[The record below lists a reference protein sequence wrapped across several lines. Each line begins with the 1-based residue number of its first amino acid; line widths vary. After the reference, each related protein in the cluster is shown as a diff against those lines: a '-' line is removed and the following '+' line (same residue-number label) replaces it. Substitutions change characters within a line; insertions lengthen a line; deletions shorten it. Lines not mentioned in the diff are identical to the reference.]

1 MPRPRSPGRV
11 ALPSEFVFKSPRCPE
26 CRASYGDHNRV
37 NGRVQHQPDCVFGA
51 ERHRRLDHYAAKV
64 GILR

>member
-1 MPRPRSPGRV
+1 
-11 ALPSEFVFKSPRCPE
+11 VFKSPRCPE

-37 NGRVQHQPDCVFGA
+37 NGRVQHQPDCTFGA